1 LVFKTPISTKCLL
14 PITSTFPPQFGS
26 IFLQEEKVIKAK
38 NSKIKVL
45 YIPVVLYKDN
55 LKAGFAA

>member
-1 LVFKTPISTKCLL
+1 
-14 PITSTFPPQFGS
+14 
-26 IFLQEEKVIKAK
+26 LQEEKVIKAK